1 MIIDVCDV
9 RKRYGATVAVD
20 GIDLA
25 VDRGEILGMLG
36 ANGAGKTTLVECIA
50 GLRTPDSGSVRVAG
64 MDPRAD
70 RSAFTPLVGVQLQRA
85 GLQAKLT
92 VREALDLYASF
103 YSAPR
108 DGMALAQRL
117 ALDDRIDTQYGHLSG
132 GQQQR
137 LAIALAL
144 IGRPQIALLDE
155 LTTGLDPRSRRD
167 VWELIDEVRQSGT
180 TIILVTHLMEE
191 AQRLCDRLAVIDDGR
206 LTALDTPEGLV
217 SHSPVVMT
225 FAPSPAIDI
234 AGLQEIAGVTSVR
247 HSGERIEL
255 IGNDNAI
262 TATLDWLA
270 AHGVRAEHLR
280 VSESTLE
287 DAYLELTTPTTE
299 S

>member
-9 RKRYGATVAVD
+9 HKRYGSTVAVD

-50 GLRTPDSGSVRVAG
+50 GLRAPDSGSIRVAG
-64 MDPRAD
+64 LDPRTD
-70 RSAFTPLVGVQLQRA
+70 RSALTRLVGVQLQRA

-103 YSAPR
+103 YANPR
-108 DGMALAQRL
+108 DGIELARRL
-117 ALDDRIDTQYGHLSG
+117 SLEDRIDTQYAHLSG

-144 IGRPQIALLDE
+144 VGRPQIALLDE

-167 VWELIDEVRQSGT
+167 VWELIDEVRRSGT

-191 AQRLCDRLAVIDDGR
+191 AQRLCDRLALIDGGKI
-206 LTALDTPEGLV
+206 TALDTPEGLV

-225 FAPSPAIDI
+225 FAPSTPIDDTV
-234 AGLQEIAGVTSVR
+234 LQEISGVTSVHR
-247 HSGERIEL
+247 SGERIEL
-255 IGNDNAI
+255 IGNDDAV
-262 TATLDWLA
+262 TSTLNWLA
-270 AHGVRAEHLR
+270 AQGVRVERLR
-280 VSESTLE
+280 VIESTLE
-287 DAYLELTTPTTE
+287 DAYLELTAPSE
-299 S
+299 E

>member
-9 RKRYGATVAVD
+9 HKRYGSTVAVD

-50 GLRTPDSGSVRVAG
+50 GLRAPDSGSIRVAG
-64 MDPRAD
+64 LDPRTD
-70 RSAFTPLVGVQLQRA
+70 RSALTRLVGVQLQRA

-103 YSAPR
+103 YANPR
-108 DGMALAQRL
+108 DGMELARRL
-117 ALDDRIDTQYGHLSG
+117 SLEDRIDTQYAHLSG

-144 IGRPQIALLDE
+144 IGQPQIALLDE

-167 VWELIDEVRQSGT
+167 VWELIDEVRRSGT

-191 AQRLCDRLAVIDDGR
+191 AQRLCDRLALIDGGKI
-206 LTALDTPEGLV
+206 TALDTPEGLV

-225 FAPSPAIDI
+225 FAPSTPIDDTV
-234 AGLQEIAGVTSVR
+234 LQEISGVTSVHR
-247 HSGERIEL
+247 SGERIEL
-255 IGNDNAI
+255 IGNDDAV
-262 TATLDWLA
+262 TSTLDWLA
-270 AHGVRAEHLR
+270 AQGVRVERLR

-287 DAYLELTTPTTE
+287 DAYLELTAPSE
-299 S
+299 D

>member
-9 RKRYGATVAVD
+9 HKRYGSTVAVD

-50 GLRTPDSGSVRVAG
+50 GLRAPDSGSIRVAG
-64 MDPRAD
+64 LDPRTD
-70 RSAFTPLVGVQLQRA
+70 RSALTRLVGVQLQRA

-92 VREALDLYASF
+92 VREALHLYASF
-103 YSAPR
+103 YANPR
-108 DGMALAQRL
+108 DGIELARRL
-117 ALDDRIDTQYGHLSG
+117 SLDDRIDTQYAHLSG

-167 VWELIDEVRQSGT
+167 VWDLIDEVRRSGT

-191 AQRLCDRLAVIDDGR
+191 AQRLCDRLALIDGGR
-206 LTALDTPEGLV
+206 ITALDTPEGLV
-217 SHSPVVMT
+217 SHSPVAMT
-225 FAPSPAIDI
+225 FTPSTPVDDTV
-234 AGLQEIAGVTSVR
+234 LQEICGVTSVHR
-247 HSGERIEL
+247 SGERIEL
-255 IGNDNAI
+255 IGNDDAV
-262 TATLDWLA
+262 TSTLDWLA
-270 AHGVRAEHLR
+270 AQGVRAQRLR

-287 DAYLELTTPTTE
+287 DAYLELTAPSE
-299 S
+299 D